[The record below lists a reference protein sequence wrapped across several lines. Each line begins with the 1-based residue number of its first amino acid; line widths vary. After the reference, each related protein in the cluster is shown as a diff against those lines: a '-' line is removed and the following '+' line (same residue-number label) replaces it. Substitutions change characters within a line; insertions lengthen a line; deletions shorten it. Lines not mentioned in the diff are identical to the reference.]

1 MGVFFHQKEKNALFV
16 RPLILT
22 PKVESY
28 ALDVFNA
35 RRERQT
41 WFIPSYCYF
50 KESFQMNAKILG
62 RRKAFTLIEL
72 LVVIAI
78 IAILVA
84 LLLPAVQQA
93 REAARRTQCKN
104 NLKQLGLALH
114 NYHDVS
120 LTFPMGW
127 FDNVPAG
134 TGRWTWTAHV
144 LPYVDQAPL
153 YSQLD
158 VGNNRPQDVYND
170 ATLRSLI
177 QQPYSAFRCPSDTGP
192 DLNSARLVG
201 GNQISTNNYMGNN
214 GSNRLE
220 KFLPDADGVFYFQSK
235 VRIRDITDGTSNTI
249 FVGERAW
256 MLEGQTLMAGL
267 LFMQPDSNG
276 NQDIGGT
283 QGMSSGGAPINSTNT
298 GSSVPHSLRGFSS
311 NHTGG
316 AQFLLADG
324 AVRFISE
331 NIDHD
336 VPTGSSPEI
345 NSTFERLL
353 SIADGEVIGEY

>member
-1 MGVFFHQKEKNALFV
+1 
-16 RPLILT
+16 
-22 PKVESY
+22 
-28 ALDVFNA
+28 
-35 RRERQT
+35 
-41 WFIPSYCYF
+41 
-50 KESFQMNAKILG
+50 MNAKLLG

-78 IAILVA
+78 IAILVS

-120 LTFPMGW
+120 LTFPPGW
-127 FDNVPAG
+127 FDNNVGFPGNAG

-144 LPYVDQAPL
+144 LPYVDQGPL
-153 YSQLD
+153 YNQLD
-158 VGNNRPQDVYND
+158 VGNSRPQEVFQDV
-170 ATLRSLI
+170 ATLRPLI

-192 DLNSARLVG
+192 DVNSARTVG
-201 GNQISTNNYMGNN
+201 GVQISTNNYMGNN

-220 KFLPDADGVFYFQSK
+220 KFLPDADGVFYFQSR

-256 MLEGQTLMAGL
+256 MLDGQTLTAGL
-267 LFMQPDSNG
+267 LFMQPNSNG
-276 NQDIGGT
+276 NQDVGGA
-283 QGMSSGGAPINSTNT
+283 QAMSSGGAQINSTNT
-298 GSSVPHSLRGFSS
+298 GNSIPRSLRGFSS

-316 AQFLLADG
+316 SQFLLADG

-336 VPTGSSPEI
+336 VPTGDTPQI

-353 SIADGEVIGEY
+353 SIADGEVVGEF